1 MQNSQLSLL
10 FRSKTALQPDRG
22 RCALAIQN
30 WFILA
35 ETANISEP
43 LSWFAIRVFR
53 NRLAIVRA
61 EIETSGREI
70 YQPMKIVDKLDGG
83 RMEYKQ
89 VPLIPSV
96 LFLKSDMAFMKDL
109 RYRHF
114 GELMV
119 YCNRPGTEPARISD
133 AQMEAFMMVTSPRGN
148 HKITY
153 LPDGEDQ
160 YKKGDPV
167 RVIDGFYKG
176 VTGVVR
182 RIKKDRKLLV
192 AIEGVAVVA
201 VSDIPIEFLEKI

>member
-1 MQNSQLSLL
+1 M
-10 FRSKTALQPDRG
+10 
-22 RCALAIQN
+22 
-30 WFILA
+30 A
-35 ETANISEP
+35 ETGIISEP

-53 NRLAIVRA
+53 NRLAIIKA

-70 YQPMKIVDKLDGG
+70 YQPMKIVDKFDGG
-83 RMEYKQ
+83 RLEYKQ

-96 LFLKSDMAFMKDL
+96 LFLRSDMNFMKEL
-109 RYRHF
+109 RYKHF
-114 GELMV
+114 GNLMV

-133 AQMEAFMMVTSPRGN
+133 AQMEAFMMVTSPKGT

-160 YKKGDPV
+160 YKKGEPV
-167 RVIDGFYKG
+167 RVIAGYYKG
-176 VTGVVR
+176 ATGVVR

-201 VSDIPIEFLEKI
+201 VSDIPMEYLEKI